1 MAKAKSK
8 AKDNAETLRQLDI
21 SELNGKLLAARKS
34 LFELKLKRSEQ
45 KNPLKIKWTRHSVA
59 RILTIIKEKTSG
71 TAEKSK

>member
-1 MAKAKSK
+1 MAKTKN
-8 AKDNAETLRQLDI
+8 KDNAETLRQLDMN
-21 SELNGKLLAARKS
+21 ELNGKLISARKA

-59 RILTIIKEKTSG
+59 RILTIIKEKTGG